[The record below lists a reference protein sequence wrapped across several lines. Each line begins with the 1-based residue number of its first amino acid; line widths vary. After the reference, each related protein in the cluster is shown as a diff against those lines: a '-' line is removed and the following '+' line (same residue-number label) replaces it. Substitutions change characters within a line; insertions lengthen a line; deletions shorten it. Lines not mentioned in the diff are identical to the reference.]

1 MTNRLLVALAF
12 TLAWCLVTGFFGVA
26 NVAFGLLLGAAALW
40 LVRDDRLP
48 EGVRVR
54 PWRALVL
61 AGVFLVELLKSG
73 WKVATMVVRPQ
84 PRHQGIVVGE
94 GQGRKAGA
102 HRAGRPIVG
111 QILQIG
117 RQTARVIVGAPAINR
132 NQDQGV
138 ARGGRL
144 RRHTGAGR
152 QDKRSQTA
160 KPQPPQSPHRQ
171 RLSHT
176 CFHG

>member
-12 TLAWCLVTGFFGVA
+12 TLAWCLVTGSFGVA

-84 PRHQGIVVGE
+84 LALHPGIVAFPLTVTRDFEITLLANLITLTPGTLSVDVSADRRLLYVHCVDAADPDAVVADI
-94 GQGRKAGA
+94 RKSFEA
-102 HRAGRPIVG
+102 R
-111 QILQIG
+111 ILEAF
-117 RQTARVIVGAPAINR
+117 R
-132 NQDQGV
+132 
-138 ARGGRL
+138 
-144 RRHTGAGR
+144 
-152 QDKRSQTA
+152 
-160 KPQPPQSPHRQ
+160 
-171 RLSHT
+171 
-176 CFHG
+176 